1 MKKGVVGI
9 GDSFMWGEGLYLL
22 SGYKNLP
29 LKKRH
34 SFDMNEMRD
43 SFIQFKNKHRFINK
57 VADYLD
63 TWAITSKSNGGSNLG
78 NIINKFQY
86 EFIDTKKLLYE
97 DIGLIIFQ
105 WTFPD
110 RDGESVEEQL
120 QTVKEYTKIWERY
133 HIKYYFISWPEVF
146 QYHPYYQENFLKNH
160 IWITNNEGETVFG
173 FDEWV
178 KHEDS
183 NLHIMNE
190 FRDSGYQD
198 GDIHLNFEGHDIVYK
213 SIIKKLKDD
222 EFTMNHHSNREFS
235 I

>member
-63 TWAITSKSNGGSNLG
+63 TWAITSKNNGGSNLG
-78 NIINKFQY
+78 NVINKFQH

-110 RDGESVEEQL
+110 RDDVSVDEQL
-120 QTVKEYTKIWERY
+120 RVVKNYTKIWESY
-133 HIKYYFISWPEVF
+133 NIEYYFISWPDVY
-146 QYHPYYQENFLKNH
+146 QYNPYYQQHFLNKH
-160 IWITNNEGETVFG
+160 IYITNDEGETVFG

-178 KHEDS
+178 KDEES
-183 NLHIMNE
+183 NLHIMHE
-190 FRDSGYQD
+190 FRKSGYQD
-198 GDIHLNFEGHDIVYK
+198 GDIHLNLQGNNIVYK
-213 SIIKKLKDD
+213 SIINQLEKDNFKL
-222 EFTMNHHSNREFS
+222 
-235 I
+235 